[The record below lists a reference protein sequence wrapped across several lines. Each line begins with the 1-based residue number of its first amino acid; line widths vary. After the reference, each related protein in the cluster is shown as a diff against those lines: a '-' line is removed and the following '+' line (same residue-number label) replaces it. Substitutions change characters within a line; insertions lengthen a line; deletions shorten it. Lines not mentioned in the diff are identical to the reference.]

1 MYLVLFLTRQDKH
14 KNISEIL
21 DDKSE
26 IEKCREIYEKYNIVD
41 SYDDEYDDTYDSHN
55 IGVLDDSTE
64 IDARSF
70 TIPRVSLN
78 ILFLSSILPICK
90 FCFLCKFFFY
100 LDTLCI

>member
-1 MYLVLFLTRQDKH
+1 VSLFTRKDKY
-14 KNISEIL
+14 KNANEML

-26 IEKCREIYEKYNIVD
+26 IKKCREIYEKYSIVD

-55 IGVLDDSTE
+55 IGGNVLDDSTE

-78 ILFLSSILPICK
+78 ILFLSSIYNFI
-90 FCFLCKFFFY
+90 Y
-100 LDTLCI
+100 L